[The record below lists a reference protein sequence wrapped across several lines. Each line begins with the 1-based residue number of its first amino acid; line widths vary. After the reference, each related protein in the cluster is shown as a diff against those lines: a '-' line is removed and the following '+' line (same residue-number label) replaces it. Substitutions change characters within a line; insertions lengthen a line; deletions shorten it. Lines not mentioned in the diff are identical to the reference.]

1 MIIPLDEG
9 DCDAFLHA
17 ARVIECGHLFD
28 FYRKERIFS
37 YPPGMLPICW
47 IAYYLSPSAS
57 VFYIYFKAIV
67 VSFDIVLAML
77 LYQLTYK
84 AVKCFPTALLSAG
97 YVLVDPTIWF
107 TSAVLGQLDVVYVVF
122 LVASLWFL
130 INGKLG
136 WSASMLGLAALVKQP
151 AAAFIL
157 AVPAYIAHRNGGRV
171 ALYYFVRAFGVFLLV
186 SLPFF
191 LTSPNDYVSM
201 YIYLNPTFSPTIKSP
216 VAYGLWAAVS
226 IIQQTTS
233 INLGWLA
240 AMRFPIFYFM
250 LLLPAIYLHRQNS
263 SIGTTYLLPAL
274 AYISFSPQVF
284 WHYLPLLVPFTIYA
298 VVAERYHPF
307 WLTAIVIPP
316 WHRYI
321 PYINVPPVSL
331 YVKVFHAIILLSFLA
346 LIYGF
351 TMIKEALHRK
361 QRHITSPRT
370 LPKQQLKNNASEQ

>member
-1 MIIPLDEG
+1 
-9 DCDAFLHA
+9 
-17 ARVIECGHLFD
+17 
-28 FYRKERIFS
+28 
-37 YPPGMLPICW
+37 MLLICW
-47 IAYYLSPSAS
+47 IAYCFSPSAS
-57 VFYIYFKAIV
+57 VFYIYFKTLV
-67 VSFDIVLAML
+67 VSFDIVLAAL

-84 AVKCFPTALLSAG
+84 SVKRFLTALIAAG

-130 INGKLG
+130 IKEKLG
-136 WSASMLGLAALVKQP
+136 WSASMLGLAALLKQP
-151 AAAFIL
+151 AAPFIL
-157 AVPAYIAHRNGGRV
+157 AIPAYIAHRNGGQA
-171 ALYYFVRAFGVFLLV
+171 ALNYFIKAFGVFLLV

-191 LTSPNDYVSM
+191 LTSPKDFVAM
-201 YIYLNPTFSPTIKSP
+201 YIYLGPTLSPTIKST

-233 INLGWLA
+233 IDLGWLV
-240 AMRFPIFYFM
+240 AMRFPMFYLM
-250 LLLPAIYLHRQNS
+250 LVLPAIYLYRRDS
-263 SIGTTYLLPAL
+263 SIGTAYILPAL
-274 AYISFSPQVF
+274 AFISFSPQVL

-298 VVAERYHPF
+298 VITEHYHPF
-307 WLTAIVIPP
+307 WLTAIVVPS